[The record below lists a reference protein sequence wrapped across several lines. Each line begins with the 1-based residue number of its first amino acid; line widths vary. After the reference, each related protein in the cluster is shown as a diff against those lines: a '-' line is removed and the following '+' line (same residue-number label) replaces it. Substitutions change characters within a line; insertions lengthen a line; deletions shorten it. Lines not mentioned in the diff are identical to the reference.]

1 MCSDGKQTRRQTAA
15 RLLLFCLGFCCA
27 AIFLVKGADTVLS
40 RAAVS
45 ARIVHEDQPI
55 ERALPDTEG
64 KMDINQA
71 TAKDLQ
77 KVHGIGPA
85 LSQRILD
92 EREVRNGFHFLEELM
107 DVSGIGE
114 KRYEAL
120 CELFYCPVSVP

>member
-1 MCSDGKQTRRQTAA
+1 MCSDGKQTRRQTAT
-15 RLLLFCLGFCCA
+15 RLLLFCLWFCCA
-27 AIFLVKGADTVLS
+27 AIFLIQMADTARR
-40 RAAVS
+40 RAVVS
-45 ARIVHEDQPI
+45 ARAVHEDEPI
-55 ERALPDTEG
+55 ARALPDTEG

-92 EREVRNGFHFLEELM
+92 ERELRNGFHFLEELM
-107 DVSGIGE
+107 DISGIGE

-120 CELFYCPVSVP
+120 RELFYCPSSAP